1 MLSLLIVMTKNGVY
15 VLKKHNRINS
25 YFLFFQLAVIFFLAA
40 GCKSVP
46 AAREVNAI
54 ELLDDKSAFYIALPS
69 SADTKLIERIIKN
82 NVPGISD
89 SNVKLICE
97 KINKVYCGINRSKNQ
112 MEFQSVLEGNIPVNM
127 MSKVLSKKNGWT
139 SKSVKSG
146 ENPLEYKLYNISNDK
161 INLDMVFPS
170 NKIACIGRNVQD
182 MIVRYDTLV
191 NLPVENNQLDTLID
205 EELTEYLTGSDNEIR
220 FFANKPQS
228 FLTIL
233 TGVKLDLKLKSVKG
247 AFIQDVDHEN
257 QYILNLH
264 FDFLNEKF
272 LKAGKTLLTLA
283 FGLTNSQS
291 IVIGTDILEI
301 NGIKLDKEQLY
312 KLLVL

>member
-40 GCKSVP
+40 SCKSVP
-46 AAREVNAI
+46 VAREVNAI
-54 ELLDDKSAFYIALPS
+54 ELLDDKSAFYITLPS

-146 ENPLEYKLYNISNDK
+146 ENQLEYKLYNISNDK
-161 INLDMVFPS
+161 INLDMAFPS

>member
-25 YFLFFQLAVIFFLAA
+25 YFLFFQLAVILFLAA

-54 ELLDDKSAFYIALPS
+54 ELLDDKSTFYIALPS
-69 SADTKLIERIIKN
+69 SADTKVIERIIKN

-146 ENPLEYKLYNISNDK
+146 DNQLEYKLYNISNDK
-161 INLDMVFPS
+161 INLDMAFPS

-191 NLPVENNQLDTLID
+191 NLPVENNQLDILID

-272 LKAGKTLLTLA
+272 LKAGKTLLMLA

>member
-25 YFLFFQLAVIFFLAA
+25 YFLFFQLAVILFLAA

-69 SADTKLIERIIKN
+69 SADTKIIERIIKN

-146 ENPLEYKLYNISNDK
+146 DNQLEYKLYNISNDK
-161 INLDMVFPS
+161 INLDMAFPS

-272 LKAGKTLLTLA
+272 LKAGKTLLMLA

>member
-25 YFLFFQLAVIFFLAA
+25 YFLFFPLAVILFLAA

-69 SADTKLIERIIKN
+69 SADPKIIERIIKN

-146 ENPLEYKLYNISNDK
+146 ENQLEYKLYNISNEK
-161 INLDMVFPS
+161 INLDMAFPS

-247 AFIQDVDHEN
+247 AFIQDVNHEN

>member
-25 YFLFFQLAVIFFLAA
+25 YFLFFQLAVILFLAA

-69 SADTKLIERIIKN
+69 SADTKVIERIIKN

-146 ENPLEYKLYNISNDK
+146 ENQLEYKLYNISNDK
-161 INLDMVFPS
+161 INLDMAFPS

-272 LKAGKTLLTLA
+272 LKAGKTLLMLA

>member
-46 AAREVNAI
+46 ATREVNAI

-82 NVPGISD
+82 NVPSISD

-146 ENPLEYKLYNISNDK
+146 ENQLEYKLYNISNDK
-161 INLDMVFPS
+161 INLDMAFPS

>member
-1 MLSLLIVMTKNGVY
+1 MTKNGVY

-25 YFLFFQLAVIFFLAA
+25 YFLFFPLAVILFLAA

-69 SADTKLIERIIKN
+69 SADPKIIERIIKN

-146 ENPLEYKLYNISNDK
+146 ENQLEYKLYNISNEK
-161 INLDMVFPS
+161 INLDMAFPS

-247 AFIQDVDHEN
+247 AFIQDVNHEN

>member
-25 YFLFFQLAVIFFLAA
+25 YFLFFQLAVILFLAA

-69 SADTKLIERIIKN
+69 SADTKVIERIIKN

-139 SKSVKSG
+139 RKSVKSG
-146 ENPLEYKLYNISNDK
+146 DNQLEYKLCNISNDK
-161 INLDMVFPS
+161 INLDMAFPS

>member
-25 YFLFFQLAVIFFLAA
+25 YFLFFLLAVILFLAA

-146 ENPLEYKLYNISNDK
+146 ENQLEYKLYNISNDK
-161 INLDMVFPS
+161 INLDMAFPS

-205 EELTEYLTGSDNEIR
+205 EELTEYLTDSDNEIR